1 MKKNSSEKQKKKL
14 YVFEE
19 KRTCPYCHGRGYT
32 EHYETLQGAD
42 RGMFVGMDS
51 NGRYTLTC
59 SKCNGR
65 GYQVKIWG

>member
-19 KRTCPYCHGRGYT
+19 KRTCPYCHGRGYI
-32 EHYETLQGAD
+32 EHYETLWGVD
-42 RGMFVGMDS
+42 RGMYVGMDR
-51 NGRYTLTC
+51 NGRYTFTC
-59 SKCNGR
+59 SKCNGK